1 MSNGTL
7 LQWEVLIW
15 GTFLLKILQCLW
27 VMLCGKKEWYCLI
40 CNMDSN
46 PQRASSNAIFTLPNH
61 ASAWTPCVIPLSSS
75 AILFS
80 ASHHRVQPA
89 VAPNAPLYLLLTA
102 TPCFPL

>member
-1 MSNGTL
+1 MGGTYL
-7 LQWEVLIW
+7 GDFPAKNIAMPLGDALWEE
-15 GTFLLKILQCLW
+15 
-27 VMLCGKKEWYCLI
+27 EWYCLI